1 MSLEKAGVPTALVC
15 SDEFAPL
22 ARAESRARGM
32 GGEPL
37 VVIAHPLADN
47 RPDEVAR
54 KAAAI
59 VDEIVSVLTEPASTL
74 AERYRGRFVKLAE
87 RRLERSTVCTDEVC
101 VADVDRGLR
110 EP

>member
-1 MSLEKAGVPTALVC
+1 LNLERAGVPTALVC

-22 ARAESRARGM
+22 ARAESRACGM

-37 VVIAHPLADN
+37 VVIPHPLADN

-59 VDEIVSVLTEPASTL
+59 VDEVVSALTEPADML
-74 AERYRGRFVKLAE
+74 ARRYRNRFLKLAE
-87 RRLERSTVCTDEVC
+87 RRLEGAAVCADEVC
-101 VADVDRGLR
+101 ISDVDRGLQR
-110 EP
+110 A

>member
-1 MSLEKAGVPTALVC
+1 LSLERAGVPTALVC

-32 GGEPL
+32 GSEPL

-47 RPDEVAR
+47 RPGEVAH

-59 VDEIVSVLTEPASTL
+59 ADEIVSVLTEPAATL
-74 AERYRGRFVKLAE
+74 AERYRGRFLRLAE
-87 RRLERSTVCTDEVC
+87 RRLDRSTVCMDEVC
-101 VADVDRGLR
+101 LVDVDRGLR
-110 EP
+110 GP

>member
-1 MSLEKAGVPTALVC
+1 MNLERAGVPTALVC

-32 GGEPL
+32 GGQPL
-37 VVIAHPLADN
+37 VVITHPLADN

-59 VDEIVSVLTEPASTL
+59 VDELVSVLTEPAEML
-74 AERYRGRFVKLAE
+74 AERYRNRFLKLAE
-87 RRLERSTVCTDEVC
+87 RRLEGAAVCTDEVC
-101 VADVDRGLR
+101 IVEVDRGLQR
-110 EP
+110 R